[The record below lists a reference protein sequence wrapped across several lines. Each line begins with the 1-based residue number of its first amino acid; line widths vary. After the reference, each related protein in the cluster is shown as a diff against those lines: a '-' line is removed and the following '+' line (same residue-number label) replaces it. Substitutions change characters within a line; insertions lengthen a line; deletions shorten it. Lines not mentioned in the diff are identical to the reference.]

1 MFPYPVS
8 VSCTAVSGAI
18 ATSSWFEL
26 PFDPFGAVTPMI
38 WKFVPLTW
46 IVWPTGSWPLNSSLT
61 TVGPT
66 TSTRLWFCS
75 SALVNHEPWAIV

>member
-1 MFPYPVS
+1 
-8 VSCTAVSGAI
+8 
-18 ATSSWFEL
+18 
-26 PFDPFGAVTPMI
+26 MI

-46 IVWPTGSWPLNSSLT
+46 IVWPTGSEPLNSSLT

-75 SALVNHEPWAIV
+75 SALVNHEPSAIV